1 MKRLIIILA
10 CLLALPSVAKPNRP
24 LTEKDMGAYLFTF
37 FSDPTH
43 GLFMAISYDGYTF
56 TAVNNGKP
64 VISGDSIAEQHGI
77 RDPHIYRAPNGKFYI
92 AMTDL
97 HIFGKQ
103 KGIRTTQWDR
113 PDAFGW
119 GNNRGLVL
127 MASDDL
133 IHWTHHVAR
142 IDKLFPERFGEIG
155 CAWAPQTIWDPEVGK
170 PMVYFTIRQQA
181 GGRTKLYYSYADE
194 AFTTLET
201 EPQLL
206 FEYPDSTIQVLD
218 ADIIAI
224 DGLQIDDSRFNGGS
238 KSVNRKSVNRK
249 SVNRKSVNRKYFMT
263 YVAQENPGGIKYMI
277 SDRINHFEPPLPGEV
292 GGGLE
297 QIDAERTGCEAPNV
311 WKRIGQNKWVV
322 MYDIYSIH
330 PNNFG
335 FVETS
340 DFKTFTPLGHFNE
353 GVMKLTN
360 FTSPKH
366 GSVIH
371 ITKAEAKRLE
381 NYWNT
386 VGADPVSARTIR
398 SGELWRD
405 DGGRHINAHGGGV
418 LKYGDTYYWFG
429 EHKSEHTSDAL
440 VGVMCYASKDLVN
453 WRNCGVAL
461 SVTDPAPGQDGQRRR
476 GRRGATTDSDIE
488 QGCILERP
496 KVIYNKVTGKFCM
509 WFHLELKGRG
519 YDAARYGVA
528 VADRPEGPYKFL
540 YSSRADAGE
549 WPVEF
554 DAAAIAVAD
563 TLDAKHYKDW
573 TPAWRK
579 AVGQGLFV
587 KRDFGT
593 GQMSRDMTLYVDD
606 DGKAYHIFS
615 SEENLTL
622 HIAELTADYLH
633 HTGRYIRV
641 APAGHNEAPAIFKHD
656 GTYWM
661 ITSGCTGWAPNE
673 ARMFSAPSIWGP
685 WTQHPNPCRGA
696 KVESTQL
703 QSLEASPTKS
713 QRSEALP
720 TKPELTFGGQST
732 YILPVGDQF
741 VFMADIWRPD
751 HPIDARYIWLP
762 IEFEDGKPV
771 VRWRDEWTLP
781 KDL

>member
-1 MKRLIIILA
+1 MLNKLIATAALA
-10 CLLALPSVAKPNRP
+10 AFMAMPAMAAKPKRA
-24 LTEKDMGAYLFTF
+24 LTEKDMGAYLFTY

-43 GLFMAISYDGYTF
+43 SLFMAISYDGYTF
-56 TAVNNGKP
+56 NPVNNGEP
-64 VISGDSIAEQHGI
+64 IISGDSIAEQHGI

-103 KGIRTTQWDR
+103 KGIRTTQWER
-113 PDAFGW
+113 PDRFGW

-155 CAWAPQTIWDPEVGK
+155 CAWAPQTIWDPQVGK

-218 ADIIAI
+218 ADICPMPERLRVG
-224 DGLQIDDSRFNGGS
+224 DGTSGIGR
-238 KSVNRKSVNRK
+238 
-249 SVNRKSVNRKYFMT
+249 YFMT
-263 YVAQENPGGIKYMI
+263 YVSQENPGGIKYMI
-277 SDRINHFEPPLPGEV
+277 SDKINHFDDYHA
-292 GGGLE
+292 E
-297 QIDAERTGCEAPNV
+297 QIDTERSGCEAPNV
-311 WKRIGQNKWVV
+311 WKRIGEKKWVV
-322 MYDIYSIH
+322 MYDIYSIT

-340 DFKTFTPLGHFNE
+340 DFKTFTPLGRFGE
-353 GVMKLTN
+353 GKMKVNN
-360 FTSPKH
+360 FVSPKH

-381 NYWNT
+381 QYWT
-386 VGADPVSARTIR
+386 EQQKKQKTIR

-405 DGGRHINAHGGGV
+405 ESGRHINAHGGGI
-418 LKYGDTYYWFG
+418 LKYNDTYYWFG
-429 EHKSEHTSDAL
+429 EHKDDRTSDAM

-461 SVTDPAPGQDGQRRR
+461 SVTEPAAVQGNRQGAR
-476 GRRGATTDSDIE
+476 RRGATTDSDIE
-488 QGCILERP
+488 RGCILERP
-496 KVIYNKVTGKFCM
+496 KVIYNKVTKKFCM
-509 WFHLELKGRG
+509 WFHLELKGQG
-519 YDAARYGVA
+519 YNAARYGVA

-540 YSSRADAGE
+540 YSSRANAGT
-549 WPVEF
+549 WPITSANQMPPSSEPQGEAF
-554 DAAAIAVAD
+554 DEY
-563 TLDAKHYKDW
+563 L
-573 TPAWRK
+573 
-579 AVGQGLFV
+579 

-593 GQMSRDMTLYVDD
+593 GQMARDMTLYIDD

-615 SEENLTL
+615 SEENFTL
-622 HIAELTADYLH
+622 HIAELTGDYLH
-633 HTGRYIRV
+633 HTGRYARM
-641 APAGHNEAPAIFKHD
+641 APGGQNEAPAIFKHD

-685 WTQHPNPCRGA
+685 WKQHPNPCRGPLA
-696 KVESTQL
+696 EK
-703 QSLEASPTKS
+703 
-713 QRSEALP
+713 
-720 TKPELTFGGQST
+720 TFNGQST
-732 YILPVGDQF
+732 F
-741 VFMADIWRPD
+741 VLTLDDGRHIFMADIWRPN
-751 HPIDARYIWLP
+751 HPRDARYIWLP
-762 IEFEDGKPV
+762 IEFEKGAPV
-771 VRWRDEWTLP
+771 VRWQDEWSLSR
-781 KDL
+781 

>member
-1 MKRLIIILA
+1 MTIIMKRTFFLTLI
-10 CLLALPSVAKPNRP
+10 ALMTLSVAAKTKRD
-24 LTEKDMGAYLFTF
+24 LTEKDMGAYLFTY

-56 TAVNNGKP
+56 TAVNNAEP
-64 VISGDSIAEQHGI
+64 IISGDSIAEQHGI

-103 KGIRTTQWDR
+103 KGIRTTQWER
-113 PDAFGW
+113 PETYGW

-142 IDKLFPERFGEIG
+142 IDRLFPEKFGEVA

-218 ADIIAI
+218 ADICPMP
-224 DGLQIDDSRFNGGS
+224 DGR
-238 KSVNRKSVNRK
+238 
-249 SVNRKSVNRKYFMT
+249 YFMT

-277 SDRINHFEPPLPGEV
+277 SDRINHFSDYHA
-292 GGGLE
+292 E
-297 QIDAERTGCEAPNV
+297 QIDTERTGCEAPNV
-311 WKRIGQNKWVV
+311 WKRIGENKWVV
-322 MYDIYSIH
+322 MYDIYTIQ

-335 FVETS
+335 FVETT
-340 DFKTFTPLGHFNE
+340 DFKTFTPLGRFGE
-353 GVMKLTN
+353 GKMKMTN
-360 FTSPKH
+360 FVSPKH
-366 GSVIH
+366 GNVIH

-381 NYWNT
+381 QYWNEQQKKKK
-386 VGADPVSARTIR
+386 VIR
-398 SGELWRD
+398 SGELWYD

-418 LKYGDTYYWFG
+418 MKYEDTYYWFG
-429 EHKSEHTSDAL
+429 EHKDDRTSDAM
-440 VGVMCYASKDLVN
+440 VGVMCYSSKDLVN
-453 WRNCGVAL
+453 WHNCGVAL
-461 SVTDPAPGQDGQRRR
+461 SVTEPAPNQSNNRNFR
-476 GRRGATTDSDIE
+476 RRGATTDSDIE
-488 QGCILERP
+488 RGCILERP
-496 KVIYNKVTGKFCM
+496 KVIYNPVTKKFCM
-509 WFHLELKGRG
+509 WFHLELKGQG
-519 YDAARYGVA
+519 YNAARYGVA

-540 YSSRADAGE
+540 YSSRANAGT
-549 WPVEF
+549 WPVEGSPMHF
-554 DAAAIAVAD
+554 DEY
-563 TLDAKHYKDW
+563 L
-573 TPAWRK
+573 
-579 AVGQGLFV
+579 

-593 GQMSRDMTLYVDD
+593 GQMSRDMTLFVDD

-615 SEENLTL
+615 SEENFTL

-633 HTGRYIRV
+633 HTGRYTRV
-641 APAGHNEAPAIFKHD
+641 APGGQNEAPAIFKHD

-685 WTQHPNPCRGA
+685 WTQHPNPCRGP
-696 KVESTQL
+696 
-703 QSLEASPTKS
+703 LEEK
-713 QRSEALP
+713 
-720 TKPELTFGGQST
+720 TFNGQST
-732 YILPVGDQF
+732 FILEVRSEKQEVRYI
-741 VFMADIWRPD
+741 FMADIWRP
-751 HPIDARYIWLP
+751 HRPRDARYIWLP
-762 IEFEDGKPV
+762 IEFENGKPV
-771 VRWRDEWTLP
+771 VHWRDEWLL
-781 KDL
+781 KSY

>member
-1 MKRLIIILA
+1 MRQLIIILA
-10 CLLALPSVAKPNRP
+10 CLLALPSAAKSKRA

-56 TAVNNGKP
+56 TAVNNGQP
-64 VISGDSIAEQHGI
+64 IISGDSIAEQHGI

-103 KGIRTTQWDR
+103 KGIRTTQWER
-113 PDAFGW
+113 PERFGW

-142 IDKLFPERFGEIG
+142 IDKLFPEKFGELG

-181 GGRTKLYYSYADE
+181 GGRTKLYYCYADE

-206 FEYPDSTIQVLD
+206 FEYPDTTIQVLD
-218 ADIIAI
+218 ADICPMP
-224 DGLQIDDSRFNGGS
+224 DGR
-238 KSVNRKSVNRK
+238 
-249 SVNRKSVNRKYFMT
+249 YFMT
-263 YVAQENPGGIKYMI
+263 YVSQENPGGIKYMI
-277 SDRINHFEPPLPGEV
+277 SDRINHFDDYHA
-292 GGGLE
+292 E
-297 QIDAERTGCEAPNV
+297 QIDTERTGCEAPNV
-311 WKRIGQNKWVV
+311 WKRIGENKWVV
-322 MYDIYSIH
+322 MYDIYSIR

-340 DFKTFTPLGHFNE
+340 DFKTFTPLGRFGE
-353 GVMKLTN
+353 GKMTITN

-381 NYWNT
+381 QYWNEQQKKKQ
-386 VGADPVSARTIR
+386 AIR
-398 SGELWRD
+398 SGELWYD
-405 DGGRHINAHGGGV
+405 DGGRHINAHGGGIM
-418 LKYGDTYYWFG
+418 KYGDTYYWFG
-429 EHKSEHTSDAL
+429 EHKDDRTSDAL
-440 VGVMCYASKDLVN
+440 VGVMCYASTDLAN

-461 SVTDPAPGQDGQRRR
+461 SVTPSVDNQNNGASSRF
-476 GRRGATTDSDIE
+476 GRNMGSDIE
-488 QGCILERP
+488 RGCILERP
-496 KVIYNKVTGKFCM
+496 KVIYNPVTKKFCM
-509 WFHLELKGRG
+509 WFHLELKGQG
-519 YDAARYGVA
+519 YSAARYGVA

-540 YSSRADAGE
+540 YSSRANAGT
-549 WPVEF
+549 WPVEGSPMHF
-554 DAAAIAVAD
+554 DEY
-563 TLDAKHYKDW
+563 L
-573 TPAWRK
+573 
-579 AVGQGLFV
+579 

-593 GQMSRDMTLYVDD
+593 GQMARDMTLFVDD

-615 SEENLTL
+615 SEENFTL

-633 HTGRYIRV
+633 HTGRYTRV
-641 APAGHNEAPAIFKHD
+641 APGGQNEAPAIFKHG

-685 WTQHPNPCRGA
+685 WTQHPNPCRGPLA
-696 KVESTQL
+696 EK
-703 QSLEASPTKS
+703 
-713 QRSEALP
+713 
-720 TKPELTFGGQST
+720 TFNGQST
-732 YILPVGDQF
+732 FILPVNGQYI
-741 VFMADIWRPD
+741 FMADIWRPR
-751 HPIDARYIWLP
+751 HPRDARYIWLP
-762 IEFEDGKPV
+762 IEWEDGKPV
-771 VRWRDEWTLP
+771 IRWRDEWNGF
-781 KDL
+781 